1 MPQAAERLKGDKA
14 LLMQRIDRLIV
25 DFEQI
30 LVDRAVQELL
40 DLLVVVKTV
49 PVLAVVLDDLS
60 PAAACC
66 ERFEIFRII
75 QHKTAR
81 SQLFRAHHAAQDDR
95 RGSGLLVIRLRA
107 EHLPQTRQ
115 TGFVLAQRERQ
126 QQKPLACHAEHV
138 PARDLLH
145 VLCRAAQKF
154 IAALHARDFVHMVK
168 LVGVDRDDVKGLVCV
183 GQLVHAAQ
191 QILLVIQSGQAVH
204 ARAGVIDGQIHCK
217 DAERKAEAGRQHR
230 GIDGLRGD
238 AEGGEQKD
246 RKQCH
251 QIAAAD
257 RIPVHRNKNRCRC
270 DVQQGA
276 DIQQQ
281 IPRTVVVAG
290 AVEIEQLFGE
300 RVGQND
306 KNQNDSRNAHAQYGS
321 GGDHAAR
328 AQCTDIVQ
336 QHERQDRLKQ
346 IEHGIREHA
355 ADAEAVRNVQNE
367 ACTDQLSE
375 NVQTDD
381 GQQAAEHEAVPVIHL
396 PLMRILPQNNQQHR
410 HPGDQIM

>member
-1 MPQAAERLKGDKA
+1 
-14 LLMQRIDRLIV
+14 MQRRDRLIV
-25 DFEQI
+25 DLEQI

-66 ERFEIFRII
+66 ERFKIFRII
-75 QHKTAR
+75 QHKAAR

-95 RGSGLLVIRLRA
+95 RGSGLRVIRLRV

-126 QQKPLACHAEHV
+126 QQKTLACHAEHV

-154 IAALHARDFVHMVK
+154 VAALHARDFVHVVK
-168 LVGVDRDDVKGLVCV
+168 LVGVDRDDVKSLVRV

-204 ARAGVIDGQIHCK
+204 ARAGIVDGQIHCEN
-217 DAERKAEAGRQHR
+217 AERKAEAGRQHR

-246 RKQCH
+246 RKQGH

-257 RIPVHRNKNRCRC
+257 CIPVHRDKNRCRR

-281 IPRTVVVAG
+281 IPRTVAVAG
-290 AVEIEQLFGE
+290 AVKIEQLFGE
-300 RVGQND
+300 GVGQND
-306 KNQNDSRNAHAQYGS
+306 KDQSDSRNAHAQHGS

-336 QHERQDRLKQ
+336 QHERQNCLKQ
-346 IEHGIREHA
+346 IEHGVREHA
-355 ADAEAVRNVQNE
+355 ADAKAVRSVQNE

-381 GQQAAEHEAVPVIHL
+381 SQQAAEHEAVPVIHL